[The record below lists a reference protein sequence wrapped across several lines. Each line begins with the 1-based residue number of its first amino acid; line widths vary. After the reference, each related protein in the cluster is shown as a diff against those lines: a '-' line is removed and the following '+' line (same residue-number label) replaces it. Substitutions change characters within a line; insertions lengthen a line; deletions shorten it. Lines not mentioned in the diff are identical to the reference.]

1 MNIIGIIPARYG
13 STRFPGKPLA
23 IIDGKTMIQRVY
35 EQAKKALKEVWVA
48 TDDHQIYNHVKAFG
62 GTVVLTSETCRNG
75 TERCAEVILS
85 NMENDDIT
93 EDTIVVNI
101 QGDEPLIDPQAIGDL
116 IDAMKEGVEIV
127 TLIAPPIQTSKEGKN
142 PNIVKAIIGSGGYA
156 MFFSREY
163 LLQHVNFRHIGVYA
177 YRVKTLLQLAELPPN
192 KDLEQLAWL
201 HAGFRIKCVS
211 VSYTGISVD
220 TPEDLIKVEQKIVRN
235 TVAEVIM
242 DERAAITLIPVSN
255 MYAKAIDI
263 IYECVHKKGGKL
275 ITTGMGKAGQVADDI
290 ATTFSSTGTPAVF
303 LHPAEA
309 QHGDLG
315 LIQKNDVLLMISN
328 SGQTR
333 EVMEL
338 FDLKSALYNIPTIL
352 ITGHPEA
359 GFAQMVDCVI
369 DTGNPAE
376 VCPLGL
382 TPTTSTTVMGVI
394 GDALVVLMMKRIGF
408 TKEEYAKR
416 HHGGYLGQK
425 AREDESRESR

>member
-23 IIDGKTMIQRVY
+23 MIDGKTMIQRVY

-48 TDDHQIYNHVKAFG
+48 TDNHQIYNHVKAFG

-85 NMENDDIT
+85 NMEDDDIT

-116 IDAMKEGVEIV
+116 IDAMKEGVKIATLTTFLDPTEI
-127 TLIAPPIQTSKEGKN
+127 TN
-142 PNIVKAIIGSGGYA
+142 PNVVKVIIHPGGNAYH
-156 MFFSREY
+156 FSRMLTERFANY
-163 LLQHVNFRHIGVYA
+163 KHIGVYA
-177 YRVKTLLQLAELPPN
+177 YRVKTLLKLTELPPDTN
-192 KDLEQLAWL
+192 LEQMAWL
-201 HAGFRIKCVS
+201 NAGYRIKCVS
-211 VSYTGISVD
+211 VPYRGGSVD
-220 TPEDLIKVEQKIVRN
+220 TPEDLIVVEQKIIRDQ
-235 TVAEVIM
+235 VAEVLM
-242 DERAAITLIPVSN
+242 AERQAVLNIPISN

-394 GDALVVLMMKRIGF
+394 GDVLVVLMMKRIGF

-425 AREDESRESR
+425 AREDGSRESR